1 MTNSCADSQLLC
13 NCDKNDNVWREDSGI
28 LTDKNNLPVRQM
40 RFSDTTSVTE
50 EEYHTLGKLKCYGI
64 A

>member
-50 EEYHTLGKLKCYGI
+50 ELNITHWEN
-64 A
+64 